1 VTRLYQFPAWQAGLV
16 ASGRKRQTIRRVSRP
31 NAKPGDPLHLFSGRR
46 RLVDPPPVC
55 LAADRATIALG
66 PAGEVQGVVIAGR
79 RLAAADEASLAH
91 DGGFQSVA
99 DMGRF
104 YFGLVGPGDF
114 EGVLI
119 RW

>member
-1 VTRLYQFPAWQAGLV
+1 MTRLYQFPAWQAGLV

-79 RLAAADEASLAH
+79 RLAAAGEASRPTTAGFKASPTW
-91 DGGFQSVA
+91 GGSISGSSA
-99 DMGRF
+99 PAISRAC
-104 YFGLVGPGDF
+104 
-114 EGVLI
+114 
-119 RW
+119 